1 VTRLDFALIAPLC
14 LLILGI
20 ALCARA
26 ARPAND
32 DARLPNS
39 DARPASALYNFDV
52 PLHGCAEKVTLVG
65 CDYKATHCQTSRIKF
80 HSPTC
85 LTVEAQ

>member
-1 VTRLDFALIAPLC
+1 MTRLDFAFIALVC
-14 LLILGI
+14 LLTLGI

-26 ARPAND
+26 D
-32 DARLPNS
+32 DP
-39 DARPASALYNFDV
+39 LYNFDV

-80 HSPTC
+80 HSATC

>member
-1 VTRLDFALIAPLC
+1 MTRLDLFIIGFVC
-14 LLILGI
+14 LVILFV

-26 ARPAND
+26 GEP
-32 DARLPNS
+32 
-39 DARPASALYNFDV
+39 LYNFDV

-65 CDYKATHCQTSRIKF
+65 CDYKATHCKTSRIKF
-80 HSPTC
+80 HSATC

>member
-1 VTRLDFALIAPLC
+1 MTRLDFALIAPVC
-14 LLILGI
+14 LVILGI

-26 ARPAND
+26 GEP
-32 DARLPNS
+32 LF
-39 DARPASALYNFDV
+39 NFDV

-65 CDYKATHCQTSRIKF
+65 CDYKATHCKTSRIKF
-80 HSPTC
+80 HSATC

>member
-1 VTRLDFALIAPLC
+1 MTRLDFALIALVC
-14 LLILGI
+14 LVILGI

-26 ARPAND
+26 GEP
-32 DARLPNS
+32 
-39 DARPASALYNFDV
+39 LYNFDV

-65 CDYKATHCQTSRIKF
+65 CNYEATSCKSVKVRF
-80 HSPTC
+80 VSATC